1 MRYALGMRLLQFH
14 YSPFAAKLR
23 TILKLKNLAC
33 EVVDVPYLD
42 RSELVKLTGNLYV
55 PVLQDGE
62 TVISDS
68 ARIVQYLEKKGGPT
82 MYGDPLAP
90 VLEQWADEYFEEV
103 AFKLACPG
111 LEEKMGRDQGLE
123 AKALFRLIKER
134 RYGSGIIAQ
143 WKRDEAQWREQTL
156 NLLQPVVETLKKR
169 AWLLGDAPSVA
180 DAAVAGQLT
189 MVEFA
194 FPEFVAKHAPSLSG
208 WYAKLKF

>member
-1 MRYALGMRLLQFH
+1 MRLLQFP

-23 TILKLKNLAC
+23 TILKLKATPC
-33 EVVDVPYLD
+33 EVVDVPYLQ
-42 RSELVKLTGNLYV
+42 RAELVKLTGAIYV

-68 ARIVQYLEKKGGPT
+68 AKIARYLDAKGGPT
-82 MYGDPLAP
+82 MYGDPLAV

-111 LEEKMGRDQGLE
+111 LEEKMGRDQGDE

-134 RYGSGIIAQ
+134 RYGNGIIAQ
-143 WKRDEAQWREQTL
+143 WKKDEAQWREQTL
-156 NLLQPVVETLKKR
+156 SLLAPIVETLKKR
-169 AWLLGDAPSVA
+169 TWLLGDAPSIA
-180 DAAVAGQLT
+180 DAAVASQLT

-194 FPEFVAKHAPSLSG
+194 FPEFVARNVPSLSA
-208 WYAKLKF
+208 WYAKLRH

>member
-1 MRYALGMRLLQFH
+1 MRLLQFT

-33 EVVDVPYLD
+33 ELVDVPYLD
-42 RSELVKLTGNLYV
+42 RSELVKLTGALYV

-82 MYGDPLAP
+82 MYGDPLAS

-111 LEEKMGRDQGLE
+111 LEERMGRDQGLE

-143 WKRDEAQWREQTL
+143 WKRDETQYREQTL
-156 NLLQPVVETLKKR
+156 TLLQPIVDTLKKR
-169 AWLLGDAPSVA
+169 PWLVGDSVSVA

-194 FPEFVAKHAPSLSG
+194 FPEFVAKHAPSLSA
-208 WYAKLKF
+208 WYAKLKV

>member
-1 MRYALGMRLLQFH
+1 MRLLQFP

-23 TILKLKNLAC
+23 TVLKLKGLEC
-33 EVVDVPYLD
+33 EVVDVPYLN
-42 RSELVKLTGNLYV
+42 RAELVKLTGALYV
-55 PVLQDGE
+55 PVLHDGE

-68 ARIVQYLEKKGGPT
+68 ARIAKHLEGKGGPT
-82 MYGDPLAP
+82 MYADPLAP

-111 LEEKMGRDQGLE
+111 LEEKMGRDQGDE

-134 RYGSGIIAQ
+134 RYGAGIIAQ
-143 WKRDEAQWREQTL
+143 WKKDEAQWREQTL
-156 NLLQPVVETLKKR
+156 SLLQPLVLTLKQR
-169 AWLLGDAPSVA
+169 PFVLGDAPSIA

-194 FPEFVAKHAPSLSG
+194 FPGFVATHTPSLG
-208 WYAKLKF
+208 AWYAKLKA